1 MEETVPASEASETE
15 ERRAFARISPRGA
28 VLRYAKRS
36 GFLGGLFGGK
46 SLKRPAPLRNL
57 SRIGACFLCRERLRV
72 GQKLAMSIRLG
83 ERGPTV
89 LVVGKVVCTNKG
101 RGSYPFQAGVRFVE
115 YRANAWNVLSHLGDH
130 VQERD
135 ETTTTM
141 LRRMV
146 RDQPT
151 EARQAEQPRR
161 GLRES

>member
-1 MEETVPASEASETE
+1 VEETVPESETNEAE
-15 ERRAFARISPRGA
+15 ERRAFERIFPRGA

-46 SLKRPAPLRNL
+46 SLKRPASLRNL

-83 ERGPTV
+83 ERGPNV

-101 RGSYPFQAGVRFVE
+101 RGSNPFQIGVRFVD
-115 YRANAWNVLSHLGDH
+115 YRANAWNVLSHLEDH

-135 ETTTTM
+135 ESTTTM

-146 RDQPT
+146 REQPT
-151 EARQAEQPRR
+151 EAEQTEQPQS
-161 GLRES
+161 GLREP